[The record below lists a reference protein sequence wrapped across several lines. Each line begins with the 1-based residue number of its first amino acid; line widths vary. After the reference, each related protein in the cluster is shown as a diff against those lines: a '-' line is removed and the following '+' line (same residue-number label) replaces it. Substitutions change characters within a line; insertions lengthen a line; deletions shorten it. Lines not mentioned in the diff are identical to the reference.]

1 MEDEPIEGETETEA
15 EQYVDTKNIVLPQ
28 GLLKVKD
35 EAFYNWRKTKSVSIP
50 PGVAKIGNR
59 AFYCCANLSDLVLPK
74 SVEAI
79 GEEAFAH
86 CMSLRAV
93 HIPDGVTRISKG
105 AFAGCINLKSVHL
118 PSQLE
123 EIEELAF
130 FGCTSLEAIEL
141 PLSCKNIERAAFAFC
156 KSLAKLTISPRIQL
170 IDKFAFYACP
180 IEKLVFCGTRALW
193 ESFGEHII
201 HMGNSS
207 LYSADLE
214 CSKISGHYDLPV
226 NPSETEVAQQS
237 FPIAFGQRRFV
248 KSITIREGTEVIWGW
263 TFLDCSELELIEL
276 PKSLKHLSYNA
287 FYDIWKVS
295 TVVYGGTKAQW
306 RKFIMSRDFGH
317 GNTVLLLATV
327 KCSDGVF
334 EEKGETDLVVPYSSG
349 KSEIK
354 NKEFKHHI
362 ELRSVVIE
370 EGITQIGK
378 YAFCACVN
386 LASVTIPKSVAVIER
401 FAFYDCLA
409 LEELV
414 IPEGT
419 REIKKGAFNCCS
431 ALKSVSLPESL
442 KTYGHYAFTDCDAIE
457 SVRYGGTKAQ
467 WQELALVNRFKEYSP
482 PLADAEV
489 ICKDGT
495 YSRGKLKEA
504 EYEITRAQSEMKK
517 RQKQLRDGEYFWGLS
532 SNSYIKLV
540 VFRSFANWG
549 NEVVKATIDFRIK
562 AGVFPTTIIASDATY
577 TKIVEASEVEKQ
589 KGPEDA
595 ALVRHRNSAAVI
607 EEATGKEELPP
618 PGEDATEQEVQ
629 AWIDSCFAGFD
640 TDIST
645 DEMKKDGFPLLLAGN
660 RLVSPFYSLKMLCS
674 EAMPVRLYQLMCG
687 EPPTDDDGEGEM
699 WTWKTA

>member
-1 MEDEPIEGETETEA
+1 MEDDTISFEK
-15 EQYVDTKNIVLPQ
+15 YVDTKNIVLPQ

-35 EAFYNWRKTKSVSIP
+35 EAFYNWRKTQSVSIP
-50 PGVAKIGNR
+50 PSVTKIGNR
-59 AFYCCANLSDLVLPK
+59 AFYCSANLKEIVLPK

-86 CMSLRAV
+86 CMSLSSIC
-93 HIPDGVTRISKG
+93 IPDGVTRISKG
-105 AFAGCINLKSVHL
+105 AFAGCVNLKSVHL

-130 FGCTSLEAIEL
+130 FGCTSLESIEL
-141 PLSCKNIERAAFAFC
+141 PLSCKSVERAAFAFC
-156 KSLAKLTISPRIQL
+156 KSLAKLTISPRIRL

-180 IEKLVFCGTRALW
+180 IKKLTFCGTRALW

-226 NPSETEVAQQS
+226 NPSETEVGQLS

-287 FYDIWKVS
+287 FYDVWKVS

-306 RKFIMSRDFGH
+306 RKFITSRDFGH

-334 EEKGETDLVVPYSSG
+334 EEKGETDLVVPFSDA
-349 KSEIK
+349 KSVIK
-354 NKEFKHHI
+354 DKEFKHHI
-362 ELRSVVIE
+362 ELKSVVIE
-370 EGITQIGK
+370 EGFTQIGK
-378 YAFCACVN
+378 RAFCACVN
-386 LASVTIPKSVAVIER
+386 LESVTIPKSVAVIDR
-401 FAFYDCLA
+401 YAFHDCLA
-409 LEELV
+409 LQSLT

-419 REIKKGAFNCCS
+419 LEIKKGAFCDCS
-431 ALKSVSLPESL
+431 ALRSICLPESL
-442 KTYGHYAFTDCDAIE
+442 KTYGYYAFWECEALET
-457 SVRYGGTKAQ
+457 VRYGGTKVQ
-467 WQELALVNRFKEYSP
+467 WQELALKNRFKEYSP

-517 RQKQLRDGEYFWGLS
+517 RQKQLRDGEYFGGVS
-532 SNSYIKLV
+532 PSSYIKLV

-562 AGVFPTTIIASDATY
+562 AGVFPTAIIASDATY
-577 TKIVEASEVEKQ
+577 TKIVEASEAEAEERKS
-589 KGPEDA
+589 P
-595 ALVRHRNSAAVI
+595 
-607 EEATGKEELPP
+607 EEAPVVQRGDSEEGAGKEELPP

-629 AWIDSCFAGFD
+629 AWVDSCFAGFD

-645 DEMKKDGFPLLLAGN
+645 DEMKKDGFPLLLVGN

-687 EPPTDDDGEGEM
+687 EPPTDDGDDGEFVQE
-699 WTWKTA
+699 WKSA